1 MRISFSVLF
10 CLASSAALAGPQCT
24 TEPSSKW
31 LAPEVV
37 KGKIAAMGHRIS
49 VFKTTKGN
57 CYEVYGKDS
66 AGKNVEIYF
75 SPVTGEVME
84 DIK

>member
-1 MRISFSVLF
+1 MRVTIAVLLSVISSSA
-10 CLASSAALAGPQCT
+10 LASPQCT

-31 LAPEVV
+31 IAPEAI
-37 KGKIAAMGHRIS
+37 KGKVAAMGHRID

-57 CYEVYGKDS
+57 CYEIYGKDS

-75 SPVTGEVME
+75 NPMTGNVVEE
-84 DIK
+84 IK

>member
-1 MRISFSVLF
+1 MRI
-10 CLASSAALAGPQCT
+10 AIAALVSVIGSQAFASPQCT

-31 LAPEVV
+31 IAAEAIKV
-37 KGKIAAMGHRIS
+37 KVAAMGHRIN

-66 AGKNVEIYF
+66 AGKNIEIYF
-75 SPVTGEVME
+75 NPINGNVVEE
-84 DIK
+84 IK

>member
-1 MRISFSVLF
+1 MRILVAALLF
-10 CLASSAALAGPQCT
+10 VVSSSAFASPQCT

-31 LAPEVV
+31 IAPEAMKKKVSV
-37 KGKIAAMGHRIS
+37 MGHRID

-66 AGKNVEIYF
+66 AGKTVEIYF
-75 SPVTGEVME
+75 NPMTGDVVEE
-84 DIK
+84 IK